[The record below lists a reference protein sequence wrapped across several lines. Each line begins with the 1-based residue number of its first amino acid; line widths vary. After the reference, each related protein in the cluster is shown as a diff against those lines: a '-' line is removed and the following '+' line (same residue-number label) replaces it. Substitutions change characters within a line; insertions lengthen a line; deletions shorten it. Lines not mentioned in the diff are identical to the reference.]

1 MELFKIFGR
10 IALKGQDQVDREL
23 DQTSTNAEKTQEKI
37 SKAFSELGKAIL
49 KHNKDVSESNT
60 STGKSLSQ
68 IAEETGKTVNQ
79 LKSEV
84 AKAASEYRKQG
95 MNASDAMK
103 KAYSDIGYVA
113 GETHKK
119 VDKHLDDT
127 KNKSEETK
135 EKMQSVFSSIGNGA
149 LALSKTIGKISL
161 AAASVAAT
169 ATAALVKS
177 AVTAYADYEQLVGGV
192 ETLFKDSA
200 SEVQKY
206 AANAYQTAGL
216 SANEYMETVTGF
228 SASLLQSLDGD
239 TKAAAEKANVAIT
252 DMSDNANK
260 MGTSMESI
268 QNAYQGFAK
277 QNYTMLDNLKLGY
290 GGTKEEMQRLL
301 EDAEKLSGQKFDL
314 SSYADI
320 VDAIHV
326 VQKEMGISGI
336 TAEEA
341 AEAVKNGSMTQE
353 EAFNAMGTTAKEAA
367 TTIQGSVNMTK
378 AAWQNLVV
386 GIADDTQDFD
396 VLVNNFVDSVTTA
409 GENILPRVEIALK
422 GVGTLVEKLAPVIAK
437 TVPNIVSTTLPS
449 MIKAGTSMIRALLD
463 GLLKAV
469 PELIPC
475 FKDIIN
481 QLIEVIVDN
490 LPLIIEAAVTIAG
503 AIVSGLVEALPDILT
518 AGIQL
523 IQSLAQGLTN
533 GIPNILS
540 TAITI
545 VAKLASTLIQNI
557 PQLVQTGLSLL
568 LGLVQG
574 ILQAIPQ
581 LLQELPG
588 IITQMVETILSC
600 IPLIIE
606 CGIELLTSL
615 VDALPQIIQSIVAV
629 LPQIINGIIETLLGH
644 INEIIQAGIK
654 LLVALIDALPQIID
668 TICKALPQIIEG
680 ITGALLDHIGDII
693 AAGVDLFMALV
704 TNLPQIIANIAGK
717 VPQIIASIVIAIG
730 QCLGEMWEAGKRL
743 MNNLW
748 QGLKDVAPSISS
760 WFKDFLHDLFIQDV
774 NVQVDTSSLKS
785 SATAKITNKST
796 SARKHA
802 KGGVVEKGE
811 IALLEGD
818 GAEAVVPLHQNRM
831 WISRVAQDMKNA
843 LDYGQSSSGSKN
855 DNALLELIYELLE
868 RLPDLI
874 LRGMESLNLKVD
886 KRELARMIREVT
898 TT

>member
-10 IALKGQDQVDREL
+10 IALKGQAETEDGL
-23 DQTSTNAEKTQEKI
+23 DSVA
-37 SKAFSELGKAIL
+37 GKASGVGQALL
-49 KHNKDVSESNT
+49 KGIGT
-60 STGKSLSQ
+60 F
-68 IAEETGKTVNQ
+68 
-79 LKSEV
+79 
-84 AKAASEYRKQG
+84 AKWG
-95 MNASDAMK
+95 
-103 KAYSDIGYVA
+103 
-113 GETHKK
+113 
-119 VDKHLDDT
+119 
-127 KNKSEETK
+127 
-135 EKMQSVFSSIGNGA
+135 
-149 LALSKTIGKISL
+149 
-161 AAASVAAT
+161 AAAATAAAT

-177 AVTAYADYEQLVGGV
+177 AVTAYSDYEQLVGGV

-326 VQKEMGISGI
+326 VQTEMGI
-336 TAEEA
+336 T
-341 AEAVKNGSMTQE
+341 
-353 EAFNAMGTTAKEAA
+353 GTTAKEAA

-396 VLVNNFVDSVTTA
+396 VLVNNFVESVTTA
-409 GENILPRVEIALK
+409 GNNILPRVEIALK
-422 GVGTLVEKLAPVIAK
+422 GVGTLVEKLAPIIAK

-503 AIVSGLVEALPDILT
+503 AIVSGLVEALPDILD
-518 AGIQL
+518 AGIEL

-533 GIPNILS
+533 GIPTILS

-545 VAKLASTLIQNI
+545 VSQLASTLIQNV
-557 PQLVQTGLSLL
+557 PQIVQTGIQLL
-568 LGLVQG
+568 LGLANG
-574 ILQAIPQ
+574 ILQAVPQ

-588 IITQMVETILSC
+588 IITQMVENILSC
-600 IPLIIE
+600 IPMIIE

-629 LPQIINGIIETLLGH
+629 LPQIISSIIGALLSH
-644 INEIIQAGIK
+644 IDEIIQAGIK
-654 LLVALIDALPQIID
+654 LLVALVDALPEIIL
-668 TICKALPQIIEG
+668 TICEALPQIIEA
-680 ITGALLDHIGDII
+680 ITSTLIDHLGDIVE
-693 AAGVDLFMALV
+693 AGVELFMALV
-704 TNLPQIIANIAGK
+704 TNLPQIIVDIAGK
-717 VPQIIASIVIAIG
+717 VPQIIAGIVAAIG
-730 QCLGEMWEAGKRL
+730 MSLREMVSAGKQIML
-743 MNNLW
+743 KLW
-748 QGLKDVAPSISS
+748 EGMKAIAPDIAAWTKEFVKSIFTLNINVGGVAQNIAN
-760 WFKDFLHDLFIQDV
+760 KAAQ
-774 NVQVDTSSLKS
+774 
-785 SATAKITNKST
+785 ATGSGNTGSFT
-796 SARKHA
+796 ARKHA

-843 LDYGQSSSGSKN
+843 LDYCQSSSGSKN

-874 LRGMESLNLKVD
+874 LEGMESVNMKVD
-886 KRELARMIREVT
+886 KREFARMVKEVT
-898 TT
+898 AT

>member
-10 IALKGQDQVDREL
+10 IALKGQEETEDGL
-23 DQTSTNAEKTQEKI
+23 DSVA
-37 SKAFSELGKAIL
+37 GKASGVGQVLL
-49 KHNKDVSESNT
+49 KGIGT
-60 STGKSLSQ
+60 F
-68 IAEETGKTVNQ
+68 
-79 LKSEV
+79 
-84 AKAASEYRKQG
+84 AKWG
-95 MNASDAMK
+95 
-103 KAYSDIGYVA
+103 
-113 GETHKK
+113 
-119 VDKHLDDT
+119 
-127 KNKSEETK
+127 
-135 EKMQSVFSSIGNGA
+135 
-149 LALSKTIGKISL
+149 
-161 AAASVAAT
+161 AAAATAAAT

-177 AVTAYADYEQLVGGV
+177 AVTAYSDYEQLVGGV

-301 EDAEKLSGQKFDL
+301 EDAKKLSGQKFDL

-326 VQKEMGISGI
+326 VQTEMGI
-336 TAEEA
+336 T
-341 AEAVKNGSMTQE
+341 
-353 EAFNAMGTTAKEAA
+353 GTTAKEAA

-396 VLVNNFVDSVTTA
+396 VLVNNFVESVTTA
-409 GENILPRVEIALK
+409 GNNILPRVEIALK
-422 GVGTLVEKLAPVIAK
+422 GVGTLVEKLAPIIAK

-475 FKDIIN
+475 FKNIVN
-481 QLIEVIVDN
+481 QLISVIVTN
-490 LPLIIEAAVTIAG
+490 LPMILNAAVTIAG
-503 AIVSGLVEALPDILT
+503 AIVSGLVEALPDILD
-518 AGIQL
+518 AGIEL

-533 GIPNILS
+533 GIPTILS

-545 VAKLASTLIQNI
+545 VSQLASTLIQNV
-557 PQLVQTGLSLL
+557 PQIVQTGIQLL
-568 LGLVQG
+568 LGLANG
-574 ILQAIPQ
+574 ILQAVPQ

-588 IITQMVETILSC
+588 IITQMVENILSC
-600 IPLIIE
+600 IPMIIE

-629 LPQIINGIIETLLGH
+629 LPQIINGIIEALLGH
-644 INEIIQAGIK
+644 IDEIIQAGIK

-668 TICKALPQIIEG
+668 TICKALPQIIEA
-680 ITGALLDHIGDII
+680 ITGALLEHLDDMIY
-693 AAGVDLFMALV
+693 AGVDLFMALI
-704 TNLPQIIANIAGK
+704 TNLAEIKNALASKMPE
-717 VPQIIASIVIAIG
+717 IIASIVRAIG
-730 QCLGEMWEAGKRL
+730 ECLGEMWEAGKRL
-743 MNNLW
+743 MNKLW
-748 QGLKDVAPSISS
+748 QGLKEVAPNIAS
-760 WFKDFLHDLFIQDV
+760 WFKDFLHNLFIQDV

-855 DNALLELIYELLE
+855 DNVLLELIYELLE

-874 LRGMESLNLKVD
+874 LEGMESVNMKVD
-886 KRELARMIREVT
+886 KREFARMVKEVT
-898 TT
+898 AT

>member
-10 IALKGQDQVDREL
+10 IALKGQQETEDGL
-23 DQTSTNAEKTQEKI
+23 DSV
-37 SKAFSELGKAIL
+37 SGKASKVGDVFL
-49 KHNKDVSESNT
+49 KGIGT
-60 STGKSLSQ
+60 
-68 IAEETGKTVNQ
+68 IAKWG
-79 LKSEV
+79 V
-84 AKAASEYRKQG
+84 A
-95 MNASDAMK
+95 
-103 KAYSDIGYVA
+103 
-113 GETHKK
+113 T
-119 VDKHLDDT
+119 
-127 KNKSEETK
+127 
-135 EKMQSVFSSIGNGA
+135 
-149 LALSKTIGKISL
+149 
-161 AAASVAAT
+161 ASVAAT

-177 AVTAYADYEQLVGGV
+177 AVTAYSDYEQLVGGV

-326 VQKEMGISGI
+326 VQTEMGI
-336 TAEEA
+336 T
-341 AEAVKNGSMTQE
+341 
-353 EAFNAMGTTAKEAA
+353 GTTAKEAA

-463 GLLKAV
+463 GLLKVV

-503 AIVSGLVEALPDILT
+503 AIVSGLVEALPDILE

-540 TAITI
+540 TAIDI
-545 VAKLASTLIQNI
+545 VSKLAMTFYKNE
-557 PQLVQTGLSLL
+557 PQIIQTGLQLL
-568 LGLVQG
+568 LGLVKG
-574 ILQAIPQ
+574 ILQAVPQ
-581 LLQELPG
+581 LLSVLPD
-588 IITQMVETILSC
+588 IINQAVESLLSE
-600 IPLIIE
+600 IPMIIE

-629 LPQIINGIIETLLGH
+629 LPQIISSIIEALLSH
-644 INEIIQAGIK
+644 IDEIIQAGIK

-680 ITGALLDHIGDII
+680 ITGALLDHIDDII
-693 AAGVDLFMALV
+693 AAGVELFMALV
-704 TNLPQIIANIAGK
+704 TNLPQIIVSIAGK
-717 VPQIIASIVIAIG
+717 VPQIITGIVSAIG

-743 MNNLW
+743 MNKLW
-748 QGLKDVAPSISS
+748 EGMKAIAPDIAAWTKEFVKSIFTLNINVGGVAQNIAN
-760 WFKDFLHDLFIQDV
+760 KAAQ
-774 NVQVDTSSLKS
+774 
-785 SATAKITNKST
+785 ATGSGNTGSFT
-796 SARKHA
+796 ARKHA

-874 LRGMESLNLKVD
+874 LEGMESVNMKVD
-886 KRELARMIREVT
+886 KREFARMVKEVT
-898 TT
+898 AT

>member
-10 IALKGQDQVDREL
+10 IALKGQAETEDGL
-23 DQTSTNAEKTQEKI
+23 DSVA
-37 SKAFSELGKAIL
+37 GKASGVGQALL
-49 KHNKDVSESNT
+49 KGIGT
-60 STGKSLSQ
+60 F
-68 IAEETGKTVNQ
+68 
-79 LKSEV
+79 
-84 AKAASEYRKQG
+84 AKWG
-95 MNASDAMK
+95 
-103 KAYSDIGYVA
+103 
-113 GETHKK
+113 
-119 VDKHLDDT
+119 
-127 KNKSEETK
+127 
-135 EKMQSVFSSIGNGA
+135 
-149 LALSKTIGKISL
+149 
-161 AAASVAAT
+161 AAAATAAAT

-177 AVTAYADYEQLVGGV
+177 AVTAYSDYEQLVGGV

-301 EDAEKLSGQKFDL
+301 EDAKKLSGQKFDL

-326 VQKEMGISGI
+326 VQTEMGI
-336 TAEEA
+336 T
-341 AEAVKNGSMTQE
+341 
-353 EAFNAMGTTAKEAA
+353 GTTAKEAA

-396 VLVNNFVDSVTTA
+396 VLVNNFVESVTTA
-409 GENILPRVEIALK
+409 GNNILPRVEIALK
-422 GVGTLVEKLAPVIAK
+422 GVGTLVEKLAPIIAK

-540 TAITI
+540 TAIDI
-545 VAKLASTLIQNI
+545 VSKLAMTFYKNE
-557 PQLVQTGLSLL
+557 PQIIQTGLQLL
-568 LGLVQG
+568 LGLVKG
-574 ILQAIPQ
+574 ILQGVPQ
-581 LLQELPG
+581 LLSVLPD
-588 IITQMVETILSC
+588 IINQGVESLLSE
-600 IPLIIE
+600 IPMIIE

-629 LPQIINGIIETLLGH
+629 LPQIISSIIEALLSH
-644 INEIIQAGIK
+644 IDEIIQAGIK

-680 ITGALLDHIGDII
+680 ITGALLDHIDDII
-693 AAGVDLFMALV
+693 AAGVELFMALV
-704 TNLPQIIANIAGK
+704 TNLPQIIVSIAGK
-717 VPQIIASIVIAIG
+717 VPQIITGIVSAIG

-743 MNNLW
+743 MNKLW
-748 QGLKDVAPSISS
+748 EGMKAIAPDIAAWTKEFVKSIFTLNINVGGVAQNIAN
-760 WFKDFLHDLFIQDV
+760 KAAQ
-774 NVQVDTSSLKS
+774 
-785 SATAKITNKST
+785 ATGSGNTGSFT
-796 SARKHA
+796 ARKHA

-874 LRGMESLNLKVD
+874 LEGMESVNMKVD
-886 KRELARMIREVT
+886 KREFARMVKEVT
-898 TT
+898 AT

>member
-10 IALKGQDQVDREL
+10 IALKGQAETEDGL
-23 DQTSTNAEKTQEKI
+23 DSVA
-37 SKAFSELGKAIL
+37 GKASGVGQALL
-49 KHNKDVSESNT
+49 KGIGT
-60 STGKSLSQ
+60 F
-68 IAEETGKTVNQ
+68 
-79 LKSEV
+79 
-84 AKAASEYRKQG
+84 AKWG
-95 MNASDAMK
+95 
-103 KAYSDIGYVA
+103 
-113 GETHKK
+113 
-119 VDKHLDDT
+119 
-127 KNKSEETK
+127 
-135 EKMQSVFSSIGNGA
+135 
-149 LALSKTIGKISL
+149 
-161 AAASVAAT
+161 AAAATAAAT

-177 AVTAYADYEQLVGGV
+177 AVTAYSDYEQLVGGV

-326 VQKEMGISGI
+326 VQTEMGI
-336 TAEEA
+336 T
-341 AEAVKNGSMTQE
+341 
-353 EAFNAMGTTAKEAA
+353 GTTAKEAA

-378 AAWQNLVV
+378 AAWQNLIV

-396 VLVNNFVDSVTTA
+396 VLVNNFVESVTTA
-409 GENILPRVEIALK
+409 GNNILPRVEIALK
-422 GVGTLVEKLAPVIAK
+422 GVGTLVEKLAPIIAK

-475 FKDIIN
+475 FKNIVN
-481 QLIEVIVDN
+481 QLISVIVTN
-490 LPLIIEAAVTIAG
+490 LPMILNAAVTIAG
-503 AIVSGLVEALPDILT
+503 AIVSGLVEALPDILD
-518 AGIQL
+518 AGIEL
-523 IQSLAQGLTN
+523 IQSLAQGLTT
-533 GIPNILS
+533 GIPTILS

-545 VAKLASTLIQNI
+545 VSQLASTLIQNV
-557 PQLVQTGLSLL
+557 PQIVQTGIQLL
-568 LGLVQG
+568 LGLANG
-574 ILQAIPQ
+574 ILQAVPQ

-588 IITQMVETILSC
+588 IITQMVENILSC
-600 IPLIIE
+600 IPMIIE

-629 LPQIINGIIETLLGH
+629 LPQIINGIIEALLGH
-644 INEIIQAGIK
+644 IDEIIQAGIK

-668 TICKALPQIIEG
+668 TICKALPQIIEA
-680 ITGALLDHIGDII
+680 ITGALLEHLDDMIY
-693 AAGVDLFMALV
+693 AGVDLFMALI
-704 TNLPQIIANIAGK
+704 TNLAEIKNALASKMPE
-717 VPQIIASIVIAIG
+717 IIASIVRAIG
-730 QCLGEMWEAGKRL
+730 ECLGEMWEAGKRL
-743 MNNLW
+743 MNKLW
-748 QGLKDVAPSISS
+748 QGLKEVAPNIAS
-760 WFKDFLHDLFIQDV
+760 WFKDFLHNLFIQDV

-831 WISRVAQDMKNA
+831 WISRVVQDMKNA
-843 LDYGQSSSGSKN
+843 LDYCQSSSGSKN

-874 LRGMESLNLKVD
+874 LEGMESVNMKVD
-886 KRELARMIREVT
+886 KREFARMVKEVT
-898 TT
+898 AT

>member
-10 IALKGQDQVDREL
+10 IALKGQAETEDGL
-23 DQTSTNAEKTQEKI
+23 DSVA
-37 SKAFSELGKAIL
+37 GKASGVGQALL
-49 KHNKDVSESNT
+49 KGIGT
-60 STGKSLSQ
+60 F
-68 IAEETGKTVNQ
+68 
-79 LKSEV
+79 
-84 AKAASEYRKQG
+84 AKWG
-95 MNASDAMK
+95 
-103 KAYSDIGYVA
+103 
-113 GETHKK
+113 
-119 VDKHLDDT
+119 
-127 KNKSEETK
+127 
-135 EKMQSVFSSIGNGA
+135 
-149 LALSKTIGKISL
+149 
-161 AAASVAAT
+161 AAAATAAAT

-177 AVTAYADYEQLVGGV
+177 AVTAYSDYEQLVGGV

-314 SSYADI
+314 SSYSDI

-326 VQKEMGISGI
+326 VQTEMGI
-336 TAEEA
+336 T
-341 AEAVKNGSMTQE
+341 
-353 EAFNAMGTTAKEAA
+353 GTTAKEAA

-396 VLVNNFVDSVTTA
+396 VLVNNFVESVTTA
-409 GENILPRVEIALK
+409 GNNILPRVEIALK

-503 AIVSGLVEALPDILT
+503 AIVSGLVEALPDILD
-518 AGIQL
+518 AGIEL

-533 GIPNILS
+533 GIPTILS

-545 VAKLASTLIQNI
+545 VSQLASTLIQNV
-557 PQLVQTGLSLL
+557 PQIVQTGIQLL
-568 LGLVQG
+568 LGLANG
-574 ILQAIPQ
+574 ILQAVPQ

-588 IITQMVETILSC
+588 IITQMVENILSC
-600 IPLIIE
+600 IPMIIE

-629 LPQIINGIIETLLGH
+629 LPQIISSIIEALLSH
-644 INEIIQAGIK
+644 IDEIIQAGIK

-680 ITGALLDHIGDII
+680 ITGALLDHIDDII
-693 AAGVDLFMALV
+693 AAGVELFMALV
-704 TNLPQIIANIAGK
+704 TNLPQIIVSIAGK
-717 VPQIIASIVIAIG
+717 VPQIITGIVSAIG

-743 MNNLW
+743 MNKLW
-748 QGLKDVAPSISS
+748 EGMKAIAPDIAAWTKEFVKSIFTLNINVGGVAQNIAN
-760 WFKDFLHDLFIQDV
+760 KAAQ
-774 NVQVDTSSLKS
+774 
-785 SATAKITNKST
+785 ATGSGNTGSFT
-796 SARKHA
+796 ARKHA

-874 LRGMESLNLKVD
+874 LEGMESVNMKVD
-886 KRELARMIREVT
+886 KREFARMVKEVT
-898 TT
+898 AT

>member
-10 IALKGQDQVDREL
+10 IALKGQQETEDGL
-23 DQTSTNAEKTQEKI
+23 DSV
-37 SKAFSELGKAIL
+37 SGKASKVGDVFL
-49 KHNKDVSESNT
+49 KGIGT
-60 STGKSLSQ
+60 
-68 IAEETGKTVNQ
+68 IAKWG
-79 LKSEV
+79 V
-84 AKAASEYRKQG
+84 A
-95 MNASDAMK
+95 
-103 KAYSDIGYVA
+103 
-113 GETHKK
+113 T
-119 VDKHLDDT
+119 
-127 KNKSEETK
+127 
-135 EKMQSVFSSIGNGA
+135 
-149 LALSKTIGKISL
+149 
-161 AAASVAAT
+161 ASVAAT

-177 AVTAYADYEQLVGGV
+177 AVTAYSDYEQLVGGV

-301 EDAEKLSGQKFDL
+301 EDAEKLSCQKFDL

-326 VQKEMGISGI
+326 VQTEMGI
-336 TAEEA
+336 T
-341 AEAVKNGSMTQE
+341 
-353 EAFNAMGTTAKEAA
+353 GTTAKEAA

-396 VLVNNFVDSVTTA
+396 VLVNNFVESVTTA
-409 GENILPRVEIALK
+409 GNNILPRVEIALK
-422 GVGTLVEKLAPVIAK
+422 GVGTLVEKLAPIIAK

-533 GIPNILS
+533 CIPTILS

-545 VAKLASTLIQNI
+545 VSQLASTLIQNV
-557 PQLVQTGLSLL
+557 PQIVQTGIQLL
-568 LGLVQG
+568 LGLANG
-574 ILQAIPQ
+574 ILQAVPQ

-588 IITQMVETILSC
+588 IITQMVENILSC
-600 IPLIIE
+600 IPMIIE

-629 LPQIINGIIETLLGH
+629 LPQIISSIIEALLSH
-644 INEIIQAGIK
+644 IDEIIQAGIK

-680 ITGALLDHIGDII
+680 ITGALLDHIDDII
-693 AAGVDLFMALV
+693 AAGVELFMALV
-704 TNLPQIIANIAGK
+704 TNLPQIIVSIAGK
-717 VPQIIASIVIAIG
+717 VPQIITGIVSAIG

-743 MNNLW
+743 MNKLW
-748 QGLKDVAPSISS
+748 EGMKAIAPDIAAWTKEFVKSIFTLNINVGGVAQNIAN
-760 WFKDFLHDLFIQDV
+760 KAAQ
-774 NVQVDTSSLKS
+774 
-785 SATAKITNKST
+785 ATGSGNTGSFT
-796 SARKHA
+796 ARKHA

-874 LRGMESLNLKVD
+874 LEGMESVNMKVD
-886 KRELARMIREVT
+886 KREFARMVKEVT
-898 TT
+898 AT

>member
-10 IALKGQDQVDREL
+10 IALKGQAETEDGL
-23 DQTSTNAEKTQEKI
+23 DSVA
-37 SKAFSELGKAIL
+37 GKASGVGQALL
-49 KHNKDVSESNT
+49 KGIGT
-60 STGKSLSQ
+60 F
-68 IAEETGKTVNQ
+68 
-79 LKSEV
+79 
-84 AKAASEYRKQG
+84 AKWG
-95 MNASDAMK
+95 
-103 KAYSDIGYVA
+103 
-113 GETHKK
+113 
-119 VDKHLDDT
+119 
-127 KNKSEETK
+127 
-135 EKMQSVFSSIGNGA
+135 
-149 LALSKTIGKISL
+149 
-161 AAASVAAT
+161 AAAVTAAAT

-177 AVTAYADYEQLVGGV
+177 AVTAYSDYEQLVGGV

-326 VQKEMGISGI
+326 VQTEMGI
-336 TAEEA
+336 T
-341 AEAVKNGSMTQE
+341 
-353 EAFNAMGTTAKEAA
+353 GTTAKEAA

-386 GIADDTQDFD
+386 GIADDTQNFD
-396 VLVNNFVDSVTTA
+396 VLVNNFVESVTTA
-409 GENILPRVEIALK
+409 GNNILPRVEIALK
-422 GVGTLVEKLAPVIAK
+422 GVGTLVEKLAPIIAK

-449 MIKAGTSMIRALLD
+449 MIKAGMSMIRALLD

-475 FKDIIN
+475 FKNIVN
-481 QLIEVIVDN
+481 QLISVIVTN
-490 LPLIIEAAVTIAG
+490 LPMILNAAVTIAG
-503 AIVSGLVEALPDILT
+503 AIVSGLVEALPDILD
-518 AGIQL
+518 AGIEL
-523 IQSLAQGLTN
+523 IQSLAQGLTT
-533 GIPNILS
+533 GIPTILS

-545 VAKLASTLIQNI
+545 VSQLASTLIQNV
-557 PQLVQTGLSLL
+557 PQIVQTGIQLL
-568 LGLVQG
+568 LGLANG
-574 ILQAIPQ
+574 ILQAVPQ

-588 IITQMVETILSC
+588 IITQMVENILSC
-600 IPLIIE
+600 IPMIIE

-629 LPQIINGIIETLLGH
+629 LPQIINGIIEALLGH
-644 INEIIQAGIK
+644 IDEIIQAGIK

-668 TICKALPQIIEG
+668 TICKALPQIIEA
-680 ITGALLDHIGDII
+680 ITGALLEHLDDMIY
-693 AAGVDLFMALV
+693 AGVDLFMALI
-704 TNLPQIIANIAGK
+704 TNLAEIKNALASKMPE
-717 VPQIIASIVIAIG
+717 IIASIVRAIG
-730 QCLGEMWEAGKRL
+730 ECLGEMWEAGKRL
-743 MNNLW
+743 MNKLW
-748 QGLKDVAPSISS
+748 QGLKEVAPNIAS
-760 WFKDFLHDLFIQDV
+760 WFKDFLHNLFIQDV

-874 LRGMESLNLKVD
+874 LEGMESVNMKVD
-886 KRELARMIREVT
+886 KREFARMVKEVT
-898 TT
+898 AT

>member
-10 IALKGQDQVDREL
+10 IALKGQAETEDGL
-23 DQTSTNAEKTQEKI
+23 DSVA
-37 SKAFSELGKAIL
+37 GKASGVGQALL
-49 KHNKDVSESNT
+49 KGIGT
-60 STGKSLSQ
+60 F
-68 IAEETGKTVNQ
+68 
-79 LKSEV
+79 
-84 AKAASEYRKQG
+84 AKWG
-95 MNASDAMK
+95 
-103 KAYSDIGYVA
+103 
-113 GETHKK
+113 
-119 VDKHLDDT
+119 
-127 KNKSEETK
+127 
-135 EKMQSVFSSIGNGA
+135 
-149 LALSKTIGKISL
+149 
-161 AAASVAAT
+161 AAAATAAAT

-177 AVTAYADYEQLVGGV
+177 AVTAYSDYEQLVGGV

-326 VQKEMGISGI
+326 VQTEMGI
-336 TAEEA
+336 T
-341 AEAVKNGSMTQE
+341 
-353 EAFNAMGTTAKEAA
+353 GTTAKEAA

-386 GIADDTQDFD
+386 GIADDTQNFD
-396 VLVNNFVDSVTTA
+396 VLVNNFVESVTTA
-409 GENILPRVEIALK
+409 GNNILPRVEIALK
-422 GVGTLVEKLAPVIAK
+422 GVGTLVEKLAPIIAK

-475 FKDIIN
+475 FKNIVN
-481 QLIEVIVDN
+481 QLISVIVTN
-490 LPLIIEAAVTIAG
+490 LPMILNAAVTIAG
-503 AIVSGLVEALPDILT
+503 AIVSGLVEALPDILD
-518 AGIQL
+518 AGIEL
-523 IQSLAQGLTN
+523 IQSLAQGLTT
-533 GIPNILS
+533 GIPTILS

-545 VAKLASTLIQNI
+545 VSQLASTLIQNV
-557 PQLVQTGLSLL
+557 PQIVQTGIQLL
-568 LGLVQG
+568 LGLANG
-574 ILQAIPQ
+574 ILQAVPQ

-588 IITQMVETILSC
+588 IITQMVENILSC
-600 IPLIIE
+600 IPMIIE

-629 LPQIINGIIETLLGH
+629 LPQIINGIIEALLGH
-644 INEIIQAGIK
+644 IDEIIQAGIK

-680 ITGALLDHIGDII
+680 ITGALLDHIDDII
-693 AAGVDLFMALV
+693 AAGVELFMALV
-704 TNLPQIIANIAGK
+704 TNLPQIIVSIAGK
-717 VPQIIASIVIAIG
+717 VPQIITGIVSAIG

-743 MNNLW
+743 MNKLW
-748 QGLKDVAPSISS
+748 EGMKAIAPDIAAWTKEFVKSIFTLNINVGGVAQNIAN
-760 WFKDFLHDLFIQDV
+760 KAAQ
-774 NVQVDTSSLKS
+774 
-785 SATAKITNKST
+785 ATGSGNTGSFT
-796 SARKHA
+796 ARKHA

-874 LRGMESLNLKVD
+874 LEGMESVNMKVD
-886 KRELARMIREVT
+886 KREFARMVKEVT
-898 TT
+898 AT

>member
-10 IALKGQDQVDREL
+10 IALKGQAETEDGL
-23 DQTSTNAEKTQEKI
+23 DSVA
-37 SKAFSELGKAIL
+37 GKASGVGQALL
-49 KHNKDVSESNT
+49 KGIGT
-60 STGKSLSQ
+60 F
-68 IAEETGKTVNQ
+68 
-79 LKSEV
+79 
-84 AKAASEYRKQG
+84 AKWG
-95 MNASDAMK
+95 
-103 KAYSDIGYVA
+103 
-113 GETHKK
+113 
-119 VDKHLDDT
+119 
-127 KNKSEETK
+127 
-135 EKMQSVFSSIGNGA
+135 
-149 LALSKTIGKISL
+149 
-161 AAASVAAT
+161 AAAATAAAT

-177 AVTAYADYEQLVGGV
+177 AVTAYSDYEQLVGGV

-216 SANEYMETVTGF
+216 FANEYMETVTGF

-326 VQKEMGISGI
+326 VQTEMGI
-336 TAEEA
+336 T
-341 AEAVKNGSMTQE
+341 
-353 EAFNAMGTTAKEAA
+353 GTTAKEAA

-396 VLVNNFVDSVTTA
+396 GLVNNFVESVTTA
-409 GENILPRVEIALK
+409 GNNILPRVEIALK
-422 GVGTLVEKLAPVIAK
+422 GVGTLVEKLAPIVAK

-475 FKDIIN
+475 FKDIII

-533 GIPNILS
+533 GIPTILS

-545 VAKLASTLIQNI
+545 VSQLASTLIQNV
-557 PQLVQTGLSLL
+557 PQIVQTGIQLL
-568 LGLVQG
+568 LGLANG
-574 ILQAIPQ
+574 ILQAVPQ

-588 IITQMVETILSC
+588 IITQMVENILSC
-600 IPLIIE
+600 IPMIIE

-629 LPQIINGIIETLLGH
+629 LPQIINGIIEALLGH
-644 INEIIQAGIK
+644 IDEIIQAGIK

-668 TICKALPQIIEG
+668 TICKALPQIIEA
-680 ITGALLDHIGDII
+680 ITGALLEHLDDMIY
-693 AAGVDLFMALV
+693 AGVDLFMALI
-704 TNLPQIIANIAGK
+704 TNLAEIKNALASKMPE
-717 VPQIIASIVIAIG
+717 IIASIVRAIG
-730 QCLGEMWEAGKRL
+730 ECLGEMWEAGKRL
-743 MNNLW
+743 MNKLW
-748 QGLKDVAPSISS
+748 QGLKEVAPNIAS
-760 WFKDFLHDLFIQDV
+760 WFKDFLHNLFIQDV

-874 LRGMESLNLKVD
+874 LEGMESVNMKVD
-886 KRELARMIREVT
+886 KREFARMVKEVT
-898 TT
+898 AT

>member
-10 IALKGQDQVDREL
+10 IALKGQQETEDGL
-23 DQTSTNAEKTQEKI
+23 DSV
-37 SKAFSELGKAIL
+37 SGKASKVGDVFL
-49 KHNKDVSESNT
+49 KGIGT
-60 STGKSLSQ
+60 
-68 IAEETGKTVNQ
+68 IAKWG
-79 LKSEV
+79 
-84 AKAASEYRKQG
+84 
-95 MNASDAMK
+95 
-103 KAYSDIGYVA
+103 
-113 GETHKK
+113 
-119 VDKHLDDT
+119 
-127 KNKSEETK
+127 
-135 EKMQSVFSSIGNGA
+135 
-149 LALSKTIGKISL
+149 
-161 AAASVAAT
+161 AAAAATAAT

-200 SEVQKY
+200 GEVQKY

-326 VQKEMGISGI
+326 VQTEMGI
-336 TAEEA
+336 T
-341 AEAVKNGSMTQE
+341 
-353 EAFNAMGTTAKEAA
+353 GTTAKEAA

-378 AAWQNLVV
+378 AAWQNLIV

-396 VLVNNFVDSVTTA
+396 VLVNNFVESVTTA
-409 GENILPRVEIALK
+409 GNNILPRVEIALK
-422 GVGTLVEKLAPVIAK
+422 GVGTLVEKLAPIIAK
-437 TVPNIVSTTLPS
+437 TVQNIVSTTLPS

-533 GIPNILS
+533 GIPTILS

-545 VAKLASTLIQNI
+545 VSQLASTLIQNV
-557 PQLVQTGLSLL
+557 PQIVQTGIQLL
-568 LGLVQG
+568 LGLANG
-574 ILQAIPQ
+574 ILQAVPQ

-588 IITQMVETILSC
+588 IITQMVENILSC
-600 IPLIIE
+600 IPMIIE
-606 CGIELLTSL
+606 CGIKLLTSL
-615 VDALPQIIQSIVAV
+615 VDALPEIIQTIVAV
-629 LPQIINGIIETLLGH
+629 LPEIISSIIETLYSHLD
-644 INEIIQAGIK
+644 EIIQAGIK
-654 LLVALIDALPQIID
+654 LLVALVDALPEIIL
-668 TICKALPQIIEG
+668 TICEALPQIIEA
-680 ITGALLDHIGDII
+680 ITSTLIDHLGDIVE
-693 AAGVDLFMALV
+693 AGVELFMALV
-704 TNLPQIIANIAGK
+704 TNLPQIIVDIAGK
-717 VPQIIASIVIAIG
+717 VPQIIAGIVAAIG
-730 QCLGEMWEAGKRL
+730 MSLREMVSAGKQIML
-743 MNNLW
+743 KLW
-748 QGLKDVAPSISS
+748 EGMKAIAPDIAAWAKEFVKSIFTLNINVGGVAQNIAN
-760 WFKDFLHDLFIQDV
+760 KAAQ
-774 NVQVDTSSLKS
+774 
-785 SATAKITNKST
+785 ATGSGNTGSFT
-796 SARKHA
+796 ARKHA

-874 LRGMESLNLKVD
+874 LEGMESVNMKVD
-886 KRELARMIREVT
+886 KREFARMVKEVT
-898 TT
+898 AT

>member
-10 IALKGQDQVDREL
+10 IALKGQEETEDGL
-23 DQTSTNAEKTQEKI
+23 DSVA
-37 SKAFSELGKAIL
+37 GKASGVGQALL
-49 KHNKDVSESNT
+49 KGIGT
-60 STGKSLSQ
+60 F
-68 IAEETGKTVNQ
+68 
-79 LKSEV
+79 
-84 AKAASEYRKQG
+84 AKWG
-95 MNASDAMK
+95 
-103 KAYSDIGYVA
+103 
-113 GETHKK
+113 
-119 VDKHLDDT
+119 
-127 KNKSEETK
+127 
-135 EKMQSVFSSIGNGA
+135 
-149 LALSKTIGKISL
+149 
-161 AAASVAAT
+161 AAAATAAAT

-177 AVTAYADYEQLVGGV
+177 AVTAYSDYEQLVGGV

-326 VQKEMGISGI
+326 VQTEMGI
-336 TAEEA
+336 T
-341 AEAVKNGSMTQE
+341 
-353 EAFNAMGTTAKEAA
+353 GTTAKEAA

-386 GIADDTQDFD
+386 GIADDTQNFD
-396 VLVNNFVDSVTTA
+396 VLVNNFVESVTTA
-409 GENILPRVEIALK
+409 GNNILPRVEIALK
-422 GVGTLVEKLAPVIAK
+422 GVGTLVEKLAPIIAK

-475 FKDIIN
+475 FKNIVN
-481 QLIEVIVDN
+481 QLISVIVTN
-490 LPLIIEAAVTIAG
+490 LPMILNAAVTIAG
-503 AIVSGLVEALPDILT
+503 AIVSGLVEALPDILD
-518 AGIQL
+518 AGIEL
-523 IQSLAQGLTN
+523 IQSLAQGLTT
-533 GIPNILS
+533 GIPTILS

-545 VAKLASTLIQNI
+545 VSQLASTLIQNV
-557 PQLVQTGLSLL
+557 PQIVQTGIQLL
-568 LGLVQG
+568 LGLANG
-574 ILQAIPQ
+574 ILQAVPQ

-588 IITQMVETILSC
+588 IITQMVENILSC
-600 IPLIIE
+600 IPMIIE

-629 LPQIINGIIETLLGH
+629 LPQIINGIIEALLGH
-644 INEIIQAGIK
+644 IDEIIQAGIK

-668 TICKALPQIIEG
+668 TICKALPQIIEA
-680 ITGALLDHIGDII
+680 ITGALLEHLDDMIY
-693 AAGVDLFMALV
+693 AGVDLFMALI
-704 TNLPQIIANIAGK
+704 TNLAEIKNALASKMPE
-717 VPQIIASIVIAIG
+717 IIASIVRAIG
-730 QCLGEMWEAGKRL
+730 ECLGEMWEAGKRL
-743 MNNLW
+743 MNKLW
-748 QGLKDVAPSISS
+748 QGLKEVAPNIAS
-760 WFKDFLHDLFIQDV
+760 WFKDFLHNLFIQDV

-874 LRGMESLNLKVD
+874 LEGMESVNMKVD
-886 KRELARMIREVT
+886 KREFARMVKEVT
-898 TT
+898 AT

>member
-10 IALKGQDQVDREL
+10 IALKGQQETEDGL
-23 DQTSTNAEKTQEKI
+23 DSV
-37 SKAFSELGKAIL
+37 SGKASKVGDVFL
-49 KHNKDVSESNT
+49 KGIGT
-60 STGKSLSQ
+60 
-68 IAEETGKTVNQ
+68 IAKWG
-79 LKSEV
+79 V
-84 AKAASEYRKQG
+84 A
-95 MNASDAMK
+95 
-103 KAYSDIGYVA
+103 
-113 GETHKK
+113 T
-119 VDKHLDDT
+119 
-127 KNKSEETK
+127 
-135 EKMQSVFSSIGNGA
+135 
-149 LALSKTIGKISL
+149 
-161 AAASVAAT
+161 ASVAAT

-177 AVTAYADYEQLVGGV
+177 AVTAYSDYEQLVGGV

-200 SEVQKY
+200 SEVQKC

-301 EDAEKLSGQKFDL
+301 EDASKLSGQKFDL

-320 VDAIHV
+320 VDAIHI
-326 VQKEMGISGI
+326 VQTEMGI
-336 TAEEA
+336 T
-341 AEAVKNGSMTQE
+341 
-353 EAFNAMGTTAKEAA
+353 GTTAKEAA

-396 VLVNNFVDSVTTA
+396 VLVNNFVESVTTA
-409 GENILPRVEIALK
+409 GNNILPRVEIALK
-422 GVGTLVEKLAPVIAK
+422 GVGTLVEKLAPIIAK

-533 GIPNILS
+533 GIPTILS

-545 VAKLASTLIQNI
+545 VSQLASTLIQNV
-557 PQLVQTGLSLL
+557 PQIVQTGIQLL
-568 LGLVQG
+568 LGLANG
-574 ILQAIPQ
+574 ILQAVPQ

-588 IITQMVETILSC
+588 IITQMVENILSC
-600 IPLIIE
+600 IPMIIE

-629 LPQIINGIIETLLGH
+629 LPQIISSIIEALLSH
-644 INEIIQAGIK
+644 IDEIIQAGIK

-680 ITGALLDHIGDII
+680 ITGALLDHIDDII
-693 AAGVDLFMALV
+693 AAGVELFMALV
-704 TNLPQIIANIAGK
+704 TNLPQIIVSIAGK
-717 VPQIIASIVIAIG
+717 VPQIITGIVSAIG

-743 MNNLW
+743 MNKLW
-748 QGLKDVAPSISS
+748 EGMKAIAPDIAAWTKEFVKSIFTLNINVGGVAQNIAN
-760 WFKDFLHDLFIQDV
+760 KAAQ
-774 NVQVDTSSLKS
+774 
-785 SATAKITNKST
+785 ATGSGNTGSFT
-796 SARKHA
+796 ARKHA

-874 LRGMESLNLKVD
+874 LEGMESVNMKVD
-886 KRELARMIREVT
+886 KREFARMVKEVT
-898 TT
+898 AT

>member
-10 IALKGQDQVDREL
+10 IALKGQAETEDGL
-23 DQTSTNAEKTQEKI
+23 DSVA
-37 SKAFSELGKAIL
+37 GKASGVGQALL
-49 KHNKDVSESNT
+49 KGIGT
-60 STGKSLSQ
+60 F
-68 IAEETGKTVNQ
+68 
-79 LKSEV
+79 
-84 AKAASEYRKQG
+84 AKWG
-95 MNASDAMK
+95 
-103 KAYSDIGYVA
+103 
-113 GETHKK
+113 
-119 VDKHLDDT
+119 
-127 KNKSEETK
+127 
-135 EKMQSVFSSIGNGA
+135 
-149 LALSKTIGKISL
+149 
-161 AAASVAAT
+161 AAAATAAAT

-177 AVTAYADYEQLVGGV
+177 AVTAYSDYEQLVGGV

-326 VQKEMGISGI
+326 VQTEMGI
-336 TAEEA
+336 T
-341 AEAVKNGSMTQE
+341 
-353 EAFNAMGTTAKEAA
+353 GTTAKEAA

-396 VLVNNFVDSVTTA
+396 VLVNNFVESVTTA
-409 GENILPRVEIALK
+409 GNNILPRVEIALK
-422 GVGTLVEKLAPVIAK
+422 GVGTLVEKLAPIVAK

-475 FKDIIN
+475 FKNIVN
-481 QLIEVIVDN
+481 QLISVIVTN
-490 LPLIIEAAVTIAG
+490 LPMILNAAVTIAG
-503 AIVSGLVEALPDILT
+503 AIVSGLVEALPDILD
-518 AGIQL
+518 AGIEL

-533 GIPNILS
+533 GIPTILS

-545 VAKLASTLIQNI
+545 VSQLASTLIQNV
-557 PQLVQTGLSLL
+557 PQIVQTGIQLL
-568 LGLVQG
+568 LGLANG
-574 ILQAIPQ
+574 ILQAVPQ

-588 IITQMVETILSC
+588 IITQMVENILSC
-600 IPLIIE
+600 IPMIIE

-615 VDALPQIIQSIVAV
+615 VDALPQIIDTIVSV
-629 LPQIINGIIETLLGH
+629 LPEIISSIIEALLSH
-644 INEIIQAGIK
+644 IDEIIQAGVK

-668 TICKALPQIIEG
+668 TICKALPQIIEA
-680 ITGALLDHIGDII
+680 ITGALLEHLDDMIY
-693 AAGVDLFMALV
+693 AGVDLFMALI
-704 TNLPQIIANIAGK
+704 TNLAEIKNALASKMPE
-717 VPQIIASIVIAIG
+717 IIASIVRAIG
-730 QCLGEMWEAGKRL
+730 ECLGEMWEVGKRL
-743 MNNLW
+743 MNKLW
-748 QGLKDVAPSISS
+748 QGLKEVAPNIAS
-760 WFKDFLHDLFIQDV
+760 WFKDFLHNLFIQDV

-874 LRGMESLNLKVD
+874 LEGMESVNMKVD
-886 KRELARMIREVT
+886 KREFARMVKEVT
-898 TT
+898 AT